1 MTALFLRASR
11 RFNEYV
17 VIAVLLLIVCLAHFG
32 AAYAGTTDPTP
43 SQMVS
48 AIKRA
53 HIEGIA
59 AGDPNLAARFVLYR
73 LYASGP
79 PVYGAHPGSG
89 YFSLSNVRYLTVNGQ
104 HLVLFSYTN
113 GGNAGW
119 QDFAFFVGSL
129 NYAGE
134 LPFMG
139 RNARYQ
145 SVGSNLVIR
154 LHTLRG
160 SDPMCCPSGP
170 WRTVA
175 TLSANA
181 HGLFTVTP
189 NPAATP
195 STRIAS
201 VGAASP
207 AHPSGASAV
216 VRQFYAWYMK
226 IQNHSGEARTTDYL
240 APVRGLFDD
249 RLYWLLKEADS
260 DHPGSKPR
268 YGMECSLDA
277 NPFGLGQMYSRIW
290 SFTVGA
296 PTKQGDTLVVPVTL
310 FLGHTSPGGAGKITA
325 IVKDE
330 AGAYKI
336 YDINDFESH
345 RQFLE
350 KLARDPNCAW
360 PK

>member
-1 MTALFLRASR
+1 MR

-17 VIAVLLLIVCLAHFG
+17 VIAILLLVVCLKHFG
-32 AAYAGTTDPTP
+32 VAYAGATDPTP
-43 SQMVS
+43 SQIVA

-59 AGDPNLAARFVLYR
+59 AGDPSLASHFVVYHAGGPSPGGFDLY
-73 LYASGP
+73 GP
-79 PVYGAHPGSG
+79 HPGDSG
-89 YFSLSNVRYLTVNGQ
+89 DAFNLSSVRYLTVNGQ
-104 HLVLFSYTN
+104 HLVLFRYVQ
-113 GGNAGW
+113 GNDAW

-134 LPFMG
+134 LPVVG
-139 RNARYQ
+139 PNDSYQ

-160 SDPMCCPSGP
+160 SDHMCCPSGP
-170 WRTVA
+170 WRTIA

-181 HGLFTVTP
+181 DRLFTVTP

-195 STRIAS
+195 STRIVSA
-201 VGAASP
+201 GAASP
-207 AHPSGASAV
+207 AHPSSASAV

-226 IQNHSGEARTTDYL
+226 ILEDNKERGDYL
-240 APVRGLFDD
+240 APVKGLFDD
-249 RLYWLLKEADS
+249 RLYWLLKQENT
-260 DHPGSKPR
+260 DHPGSKNR
-268 YGMECSLDA
+268 GMQCSLDED
-277 NPFGLGQMYSRIW
+277 PFGSGQVGRIW

-296 PTKQGDTLVVPVTL
+296 SIARGSALVVPVTL
-310 FLGHTSPGGAGKITA
+310 FVGFTSPGGPNKITA

-336 YDINDFESH
+336 YDINDH
-345 RQFLE
+345 GGLRQGLE
-350 KLARDPNCAW
+350 GFARNPNCAW
-360 PK
+360 SK